1 MRPLSTSAAEP
12 GMFAIGRAAA
22 RPDAHV
28 IGVDGAAQVIAL
40 AKRKPGSSVV
50 TWRVGL
56 ADALANAD
64 SSVDAVIMSLL
75 LHHLAPPGKR
85 RALGEVVRVL
95 RPGGR
100 VHIADWGTPPRSANA
115 RRIPAAAAPR
125 RLREQARPRRRASA
139 APSSPMPASKPSQPT
154 RSSAPSGAASSSSV
168 RRARR
173 RTRATPLTS
182 VGRHRA
188 VVTDTRRGSL
198 GQLRGGAPRLLAE
211 TKCPLR

>member
-139 APSSPMPASKPSQPT
+139 EPPHRRRPRNPHLP
-154 RSSAPSGAASSSSV
+154 RGGSAPSGAASSCSV
-168 RRARR
+168 RRAHGP
-173 RTRATPLTS
+173 TRATPLTNPAAS
-182 VGRHRA
+182 PRS
-188 VVTDTRRGSL
+188 TR
-198 GQLRGGAPRLLAE
+198 
-211 TKCPLR
+211 